1 MQLGIQIVVGYL
13 LVILTTLIHAIGI
26 VVITKFLRLDDAALR
41 AHRLDLGAL
50 ALLVTMALAL
60 FALHTIEIGIFAL
73 FYLSVGAFQGLE
85 PALYFSTESY
95 TTLGPGIALPVQWR
109 LVGAVEGL
117 AGFVLIGWSIA
128 VFVTDMNKLL
138 RERPME

>member
-1 MQLGIQIVVGYL
+1 MQLAIQITVGYL
-13 LVILTTLIHAIGI
+13 LVILATVIHAIGI
-26 VVITKFLRLDDAALR
+26 VAITKFLRLDDATLR

-60 FALHTIEIGIFAL
+60 FALHTIEIGLFAL
-73 FYLSVGAFQGLE
+73 FYLSVGAFQELE

-95 TTLGPGIALPVQWR
+95 TTLGPGIALPIQWR
-109 LVGAVEGL
+109 LVGAIEGL

-138 RERPME
+138 RERPAK